1 MKRKNPNITTTRK
14 QARDDQLLV
23 AKIWQ
28 YNNKLTSTQ
37 MAKKFGCKL
46 SDIRRLRT
54 EHGIESGVY
63 TKNKPAPEPT
73 ESLIEGVSQKL
84 LRIDFLDFGKQLK
97 NGIPKKEEERAA

>member
-28 YNNKLTSTQ
+28 YNNELTSMQ

-54 EHGIESGVY
+54 VHGIETSGY
-63 TKNKPAPEPT
+63 IKY
-73 ESLIEGVSQKL
+73 
-84 LRIDFLDFGKQLK
+84 
-97 NGIPKKEEERAA
+97 GIPKKEEERAA